1 MIEALDV
8 ISDLSVNISTVTD
21 GLRLLAFVRGITG
34 SDIIS
39 ALFDAD
45 GNRTDGS
52 ELIEVTNIAGPDE
65 NVWWYVVK
73 DVPDYTFT
81 RIALIPSRVQ
91 EIAGCVAG
99 EKNPNALY
107 WRWIAM
113 EPQGV
118 LIDNGQNSPNIRVNF
133 MIIGYKP
140 KALMKHFSS

>member
-8 ISDLSVNISTVTD
+8 ISDLSGSISSVTE
-21 GLRLLAFVRGITG
+21 GLHLLAFVRGITG

-45 GNRTDGS
+45 GNRTAGS
-52 ELIEVTNIAGPDE
+52 ELIEVTNIPGPDKS
-65 NVWWYVVK
+65 VWWYAVK
-73 DVPDYTFT
+73 DVPDYIFT
-81 RIALIPSRVQ
+81 RMALIPSHVQ
-91 EIAGCVAG
+91 EIADCVAG

-118 LIDNGQNSPNIRVNF
+118 LIDNGQNPPNIRVNF

-140 KALMKHFSS
+140 EALIKHFSS